1 MDIMNILFAGLS
13 VGGIG
18 LIIGLLLGLAAKKF
32 KVEVNETEELVRMCL
47 PGNNCGGCGY
57 AGCDAL
63 AEAIANGKAEV
74 NACPVCS
81 KDAVDKIADIMG
93 KESLDNNRRVAFV
106 KCAGTCEKAKSN
118 FHYYGI
124 KDCRQ
129 AAVIPGNGEKTC
141 AYGCMGYGSC
151 VEACMFDAIDVKDG
165 IATVDKLK
173 CVACGKCVEACPNH
187 LIELIPYEAAYK
199 VQCNSAKKGK
209 DVKTACDAGCIGCM
223 MCVKSCEFGAITV
236 ENNIAHIDYEKCT
249 GCGKCAEKCPVKII
263 RHA

>member
-1 MDIMNILFAGLS
+1 MDILNILFAGLS

-32 KVEVNETEELVRMCL
+32 KVEVDETEELVRMCL

-57 AGCDAL
+57 AGCDSL
-63 AEAIANGKAEV
+63 AEAIAQGKAEV

-81 KDAVDKIADIMG
+81 KEAIDKIADIMG

-106 KCAGTCEKAKSN
+106 KCAGTCDKAKSN

-129 AAVIPGNGEKTC
+129 AASLPGNGEKTC
-141 AYGCMGYGSC
+141 AYGCIGYGSC

-187 LIELIPYEAAYK
+187 LIELVPYRAKYK
-199 VQCNSAKKGK
+199 VQCNSSKKGK
-209 DVKTACDAGCIGCM
+209 AVKDACDAGCIGCM
-223 MCVKSCEFGAITV
+223 MCVKSCESGAITV